1 MNPESYPGTTESA
14 YMRARMERGM
24 EGGGFVCGNFMP
36 PQESLVGWLAV
47 PLLLVKTAAW
57 AATHSHLRGW
67 GKIFLSGRAN
77 AVGHKSSQDEE
88 EEKWSTVT
96 DC

>member
-57 AATHSHLRGW
+57 AATHSHLRGQ
-67 GKIFLSGRAN
+67 R
-77 AVGHKSSQDEE
+77 VGENLFKWKSKRS
-88 EEKWSTVT
+88 WP
-96 DC
+96 